1 MQSHL
6 DDPKIQGGEG
16 KVDLRVV
23 GGRSSSNAITSIKT
37 YPCHRRRRI
46 GDYITGDTGKILFFD
61 IEPSRIIELTI
72 LR

>member
-6 DDPKIQGGEG
+6 DDPKIRGWEG

-23 GGRSSSNAITSIKT
+23 GGDSSSNAIASIKT
-37 YPCHRRRRI
+37 YPCHRKRSI
-46 GDYITGDTGKILFFD
+46 GDYITGDTGKNLLFD
-61 IEPSRIIELTI
+61 IEPSRILELII